1 MIIVAGASILAIF
14 QPALT
19 GRVAVDALPFPLP
32 NNQAHITDG
41 VIFLTAFLVVLIII
55 GILIGSPR
63 TGRKNKKKTK
73 AKKEK

>member
-1 MIIVAGASILAIF
+1 MIVVAGTSILAIF

-19 GRVAVDALPFPLP
+19 GRAAADALPFPLP

-41 VIFLTAFLVVLIII
+41 VIFLTSFLVILIII

-63 TGRKNKKKTK
+63 TGRKKAK
-73 AKKEK
+73 AKKKK